1 MDTGKT
7 WKEWQNDQKRIIE
20 SGRIKGIIGMINES
34 GRWL

>member
-20 SGRIKGIIGMINES
+20 SGRIKGIIGMINERS
-34 GRWL
+34 GYI